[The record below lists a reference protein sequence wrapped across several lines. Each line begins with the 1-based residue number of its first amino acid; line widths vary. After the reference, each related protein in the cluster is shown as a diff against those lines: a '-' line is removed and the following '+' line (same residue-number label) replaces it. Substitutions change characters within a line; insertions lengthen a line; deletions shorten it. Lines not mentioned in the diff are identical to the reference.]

1 MPLLVMLADKQIT
14 YVTKDDFSDLVTD
27 GKILVFKR
35 PGSSDWIDPKIGPL
49 RGNGPFQKYNGPE
62 RRARF

>member
-1 MPLLVMLADKQIT
+1 MPLLVMLADKQVT

-35 PGSSDWIDPKIGPL
+35 PSSRDWIDPKIGPL
-49 RGNGPFQKYNGPE
+49 RGNGSHHKYNGPE